1 MAASRQPSASP
12 GVSQSWWARRGVGLG
27 LLLALFIVLRV
38 PSWFEPHWYTDEAG
52 YAVTSWLSLH
62 GATLYSTVWNNKPPL
77 LFWSYGLVLTLFGP
91 SELGLHLMST
101 LMGVIALCGLWKL
114 ASDLMGR
121 RRAFVAVL
129 LAGIALGLPILNGE
143 LALPECLL
151 IAPATWGMV
160 STLAAARATSAR
172 AQWGLGAAAGACFAA
187 AILYQQTAL
196 AIALAAGLWL
206 VLLPDRRGRR
216 ALSSAVITT
225 VVLVGAALAPY
236 LIWAGPGRVFYFLVV
251 SYDGYTQSSVG
262 LSLATIAPRAI
273 ALVAIPLGALV
284 GRRER
289 SQEWRLVWIWLAAT
303 ALTAALPN
311 RPYVF
316 FTLPLIAPL
325 ALVVARTRL
334 PAWSSR
340 AQALAVVRQRW
351 GVVLAALISV
361 ALWGQI
367 LATGGGLASY
377 TTGITLG
384 YYQNFAARALGKE
397 SSITY
402 LNFFDYRVAGE
413 KLAAQWVDQHGLAR
427 APTLVWSSDAWF
439 YLLAGASPV
448 LPTPALYVDE
458 MWLGAAGVMDWVEA
472 QQPQVV
478 VTTPSSL
485 SVYPQIQPYL
495 RQYYV
500 EVYHPYESEVWVRRG
515 SVPAGVHSLQQ

>member
-1 MAASRQPSASP
+1 
-12 GVSQSWWARRGVGLG
+12 V
-27 LLLALFIVLRV
+27 LLALFAVLRA
-38 PSWFEPHWYTDEAG
+38 PSWFEPHWYTDEGG
-52 YAVTSWLSLH
+52 YAVTAWLSLH
-62 GATLYSTVWNNKPPL
+62 GATLYGTVWNNKPPL
-77 LFWSYGLVLTLFGP
+77 LFWSYDLVLAIFGP
-91 SELGLHLMST
+91 SELGLHLLST
-101 LMGVIALCGLWKL
+101 VMGVIALCGLWKL

-121 RRAFVAVL
+121 RRAFFAVL
-129 LAGIALGLPILNGE
+129 LAVIAMGLPILNGE

-160 STLAAARATSAR
+160 ATLGATRSTGPR
-172 AQWGLGAAAGACFAA
+172 AQWLLGAAAGACFAA

-206 VLLPDRRGRR
+206 VLLPGRRGRR
-216 ALSSAVITT
+216 AATAAGITAL
-225 VVLVGAALAPY
+225 VLVGAALAPY
-236 LIWAGPGRVFYFLVV
+236 LIWAGPGNVFYFLVI
-251 SYDGYTQSSVG
+251 SYDGYAQASVG
-262 LSLATIAPRAI
+262 LSLATVVPRAVI
-273 ALVAIPLGALV
+273 LLAIPLGALV

-325 ALVVARTRL
+325 ALVVARVRV
-334 PAWSSR
+334 PRSHWGP
-340 AQALAVVRQRW
+340 QALDQVRRRS
-351 GVVLAALISV
+351 GVVVAGLLAV

-384 YYQNFAARALGKE
+384 YYQNFAARALGRE

-413 KLAAQWVDQHGLAR
+413 RMAAQWVDQHGLGR
-427 APTLVWSSDAWF
+427 ASALVWSSDAWF
-439 YLLAGASPV
+439 YLLAGSRPV

-472 QQPQVV
+472 EQPQVV

-485 SVYPQIQPYL
+485 SVYPQIQSYL
-495 RQYYV
+495 NQYYV
-500 EVYHPYESEVWVRRG
+500 EVYHPYESQVWVRRG
-515 SVPAGVHSLQQ
+515 SVPRGVQPLKQ